1 MNSDIIYLI
10 GLIIASGF
18 FSGGELSYLISNRLK
33 VQIQAGRKSLFAKS
47 ARYFMNHSDE
57 FFSTILLGNNV
68 VNIAFAS
75 LSAVLFAEWFN
86 LNEFEILIASTA
98 VILLFGELIPK
109 FIAGEIPHTLYIL
122 SSGPLRVFSIVLAPL
137 VILTSKISRKVTGDN
152 KEAAQSVLERDDL
165 ILLVNESLD
174 HPESDQQQSRII
186 QKIFDLKET
195 RVYEVMR
202 PRTEIVGIES
212 GSDVESALKKFAE
225 SGYSKLP
232 VYEDTLDN
240 IKGVIYGFD
249 LFNVPLSLDVIMKE
263 VPFIPETKQCN
274 VLLNEMLVRKQSL
287 AIVVDEFGGTAGL
300 VTLEDVLEEMFGE
313 IRDEFDTDDLVLK
326 KTADNTFLISGS
338 VEIDHIVERFGLD
351 IPDGDYTTLSG
362 FITAFAGK
370 IPEQGEVVRIQNFH
384 FNIIKANSVR
394 IEFVRL
400 KIIED

>member
-249 LFNVPLSLDVIMKE
+249 LFNVPPSLDVIMKE